1 MDLVF
6 GQKSSTL
13 INDRFDAFVQLI
25 RNKEKV
31 VLKTIFVLVSEL
43 LQFSSINFVL
53 GQFKSELMPGEQS
66 V

>member
-13 INDRFDAFVQLI
+13 INDRFDAFVQLS

-31 VLKTIFVLVSEL
+31 VLKTILVLVSEL
-43 LQFSSINFVL
+43 LQFSSINFIL
-53 GQFKSELMPGEQS
+53 GQFKSELMRGEQS